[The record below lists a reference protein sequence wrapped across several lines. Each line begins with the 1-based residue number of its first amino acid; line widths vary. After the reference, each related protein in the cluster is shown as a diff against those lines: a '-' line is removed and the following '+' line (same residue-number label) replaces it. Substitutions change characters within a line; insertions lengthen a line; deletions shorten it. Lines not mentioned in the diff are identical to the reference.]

1 MDQKNRILP
10 SIGNLKE
17 QIVKKS
23 SQKDHVYTYEKLFNN
38 FIGKKSEE
46 NIPKPILQENIQY
59 DIRETLQ
66 EEYEPR
72 TKTIYDN
79 ESEIQDK
86 IKEIIWEQDNLIIKE
101 NNKILEKWQI
111 QWPNDILDLMKL
123 QYDNNDIIRNTTI
136 EEKTLKQIFFQDIE
150 QNFLGKES
158 KNNNKLEKIIY
169 KEILKKTESEILN
182 NVSIQYNKENKKK
195 WAEMALIYTELK
207 FAQSSSDTIEKVFNK
222 KSIPAKRDLYYWK
235 IIDEFLQ
242 EEEEEDISIDNITK
256 FQQWCE
262 AIKTKDHYVEEISS
276 QYFIIEKA

>member
-86 IKEIIWEQDNLIIKE
+86 IKEII
-101 NNKILEKWQI
+101 
-111 QWPNDILDLMKL
+111 
-123 QYDNNDIIRNTTI
+123 
-136 EEKTLKQIFFQDIE
+136 
-150 QNFLGKES
+150 
-158 KNNNKLEKIIY
+158 
-169 KEILKKTESEILN
+169 
-182 NVSIQYNKENKKK
+182 
-195 WAEMALIYTELK
+195 
-207 FAQSSSDTIEKVFNK
+207 
-222 KSIPAKRDLYYWK
+222 
-235 IIDEFLQ
+235 
-242 EEEEEDISIDNITK
+242 
-256 FQQWCE
+256 
-262 AIKTKDHYVEEISS
+262 
-276 QYFIIEKA
+276 